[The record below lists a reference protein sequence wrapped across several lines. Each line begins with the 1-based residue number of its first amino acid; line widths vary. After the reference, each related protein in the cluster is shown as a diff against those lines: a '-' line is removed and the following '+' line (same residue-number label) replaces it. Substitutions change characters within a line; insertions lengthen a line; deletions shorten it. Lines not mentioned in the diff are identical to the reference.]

1 MSSNTDITVSNTI
14 IFELR
19 GVSKRFGKVEA
30 LQDVD
35 FQIEG
40 GKTTVVIGPS
50 GCGKTVLLK
59 HLIVLIRPNQGQV
72 LFDSVRID
80 TLTEQ
85 RLVAM
90 RRRCGFLFQA
100 GALFDSETA
109 VQNVAFPL
117 IQHTD
122 YTPARIET
130 LALEKLDM
138 VGLRDFAHRL
148 PSELSGGQRKRVALA
163 RAIALAPEV
172 ILYDEPTTGLDPIR
186 AETIN
191 DLIIKLQND
200 LNITS
205 IVVTHDMHSA
215 NKVGDRIVMLSR
227 GRIVADGTPREIQNS
242 PNEDVQRFL
251 QGRSERE
258 DEDHE

>member
-1 MSSNTDITVSNTI
+1 MTRDTNNHIL
-14 IFELR
+14 FELR

-30 LQDVD
+30 LRDVD
-35 FQIEG
+35 FQIER

-59 HLIVLIRPNQGQV
+59 HLIVLIRPERGQV

-80 TLTEQ
+80 NETEP

-109 VQNVAFPL
+109 AQNVAFPL

-122 YTPARIET
+122 YPPPKIEK
-130 LALEKLDM
+130 LALEKLEM
-138 VGLRDFAHRL
+138 VGLRDFAQRL

-163 RAIALAPEV
+163 RAIALSPEV

-191 DLIIKLQND
+191 DLIIKLQNE
-200 LNITS
+200 LKITS

-215 NKVGDRIVMLSR
+215 NKVGDHIVMLSR
-227 GRIVADGTPREIQNS
+227 GRIVADGTPAEIQNS
-242 PNEDVQRFL
+242 PNEEVQRFL
-251 QGRSERE
+251 QGRSEGL
-258 DEDHE
+258 DE

>member
-1 MSSNTDITVSNTI
+1 MTRNTDNHIL
-14 IFELR
+14 FELR

-30 LQDVD
+30 LRDVD
-35 FQIEG
+35 FQIER

-59 HLIVLIRPNQGQV
+59 HLIVLIRPEQGQV

-80 TLTEQ
+80 NETES

-109 VQNVAFPL
+109 AQNVAFPL

-122 YTPARIET
+122 YPAAKIEK
-130 LALEKLDM
+130 LALEKLAM
-138 VGLRDFAHRL
+138 VGLRDFAQRL
-148 PSELSGGQRKRVALA
+148 PGELSGGQRKRVALA
-163 RAIALAPEV
+163 RAIALSPEV

-191 DLIIKLQND
+191 DLIIKLQNE
-200 LNITS
+200 LKITS

-227 GRIVADGTPREIQNS
+227 GRIVADGTPEEIQNS
-242 PNEDVQRFL
+242 PNEELQQFL
-251 QGRSERE
+251 QGRSEGLE
-258 DEDHE
+258 E

>member
-1 MSSNTDITVSNTI
+1 MAPNTDNNIL
-14 IFELR
+14 FELR

-30 LQDVD
+30 LRDVD
-35 FQIEG
+35 FQIER

-59 HLIVLIRPNQGQV
+59 HLIVLIRPDQGQV
-72 LFDSVRID
+72 LFDSVRVD
-80 TLTEQ
+80 DETEP

-109 VQNVAFPL
+109 AQNVAFPL

-122 YTPARIET
+122 YQPTKIEK
-130 LALEKLDM
+130 LALEKLEM
-138 VGLRDFAHRL
+138 VGLRDFAQRL

-163 RAIALAPEV
+163 RAIALSPEV

-191 DLIIKLQND
+191 DLITKLQNE
-200 LNITS
+200 LKITS

-227 GRIVADGTPREIQNS
+227 GRIVADGTPEEIQNS
-242 PNEDVQRFL
+242 PNEEVQRFL
-251 QGRSERE
+251 QGRSEGP
-258 DEDHE
+258 DE